1 LHPVFPRASDHLLA
15 IRVEL
20 LAIEMCVRIDEHRN
34 SGVRLPATGLRLRG
48 QMPDAERPTPVLFQ
62 PRSDR
67 HIF

>member
-1 LHPVFPRASDHLLA
+1 
-15 IRVEL
+15 
-20 LAIEMCVRIDEHRN
+20 MCVRIDEHRN

>member
-1 LHPVFPRASDHLLA
+1 
-15 IRVEL
+15 
-20 LAIEMCVRIDEHRN
+20 MCVRIDEHRN
-34 SGVRLPATGLRLRG
+34 SGVRIPATGLRPQG